1 MSQMAGT
8 DLTRQAIFLIEAG
21 KTRPSMRT
29 LELIASR
36 TGKSLQ
42 SFLLNNPLPG
52 GPRAADARAG
62 ELQSLCLQQRFD
74 DAIALGL
81 PMLEHTMAPRFEA
94 LVRHYV
100 GQAFVRS
107 NRPDEGLEQLRR
119 AQTLLEKDPDPWLA
133 VECADWEA
141 CALYLKEDVRALAV
155 AETALRLCR
164 ETEPRLLGTEA
175 RILEHIATIH
185 VHNHTYDRAVE
196 FYEEALQVAGGL
208 RDLTRL
214 GRTYHGL
221 SIAYQERDELGRA
234 IEYTYKALALY
245 ALEHDTALVAR
256 GENELGLLLMRQ
268 GQMDRAG
275 DAFRA
280 ALAHLEEAGSEVAKS
295 HILLSLGELQLRVGK
310 LDDGLQTVKEAIDLA
325 HRREESIAQASGHV
339 LLAQLYERKNR
350 RQLADKAFAS
360 ALRLLKKEGLNDR
373 LAETHASYAELL
385 EARGDHSSASRHW
398 KNAAKLALDR
408 QPAEATR
415 AV

>member
-1 MSQMAGT
+1 MAGT
-8 DLTRQAIFLIEAG
+8 ELTRQAIFLVEAG

-52 GPRAADARAG
+52 GPRAADARVG
-62 ELQSLCLQQRFD
+62 ELQTLCLQQRFD

-100 GQAFVRS
+100 GQALVRS
-107 NRPDEGLEQLRR
+107 NRPDEALEHLRR
-119 AQTLLEKDPDPWLA
+119 AQALLEKDPDPWLA

-141 CALYLKEDVRALAV
+141 CALYLKEDSHALMV
-155 AETALRLCR
+155 AENALSLCR
-164 ETEPRLLGTEA
+164 ATEPRLPGTEA

-185 VHNHTYDRAVE
+185 VKNHTYDRAVA
-196 FYEEALQVAGGL
+196 FYEEALEAAGSM
-208 RDLTRL
+208 RDLPRM

-221 SIAYQERDELGRA
+221 SIAYQERGELSRA

-245 ALEHDTALVAR
+245 SLEHDTALIAN
-256 GENELGLLLMRQ
+256 GENELGLLLTRL
-268 GQMDRAG
+268 GQMERAG

-280 ALAHLEEAGSEVAKS
+280 AIAHLDEAGTTRGKS
-295 HILLSLGELQLRVGK
+295 HVLLSLGALQVKIGK
-310 LDDGLQTVKEAIDLA
+310 FNDGIQIAKEAIDLA
-325 HRREESIAQASGHV
+325 KLQGEVHAQTTGHV
-339 LLAQLYERKNR
+339 LLGQLYERKNR
-350 RQLADKAFAS
+350 HQLADKEFAN

-385 EARGDHSSASRHW
+385 EARGDHKGASRHW
-398 KNAAKLALDR
+398 KDAAKLALGT
-408 QPAEATR
+408 QAVKATPAR